1 MIAMLDRDYSG
12 KMGFNEFKELWAV
25 ISQWHQTF
33 VTFDR
38 DRSGNIDPGEM
49 NQALIAFGY
58 RLSPQ
63 AFNVLMGRYSVN
75 GQVAFDDFIAC
86 CIKLR
91 TLTDQFR
98 ARDVARNGTATFQYD
113 DFIQVAM
120 KL

>member
-1 MIAMLDRDYSG
+1 MCL
-12 KMGFNEFKELWAV
+12 
-25 ISQWHQTF
+25 ISFPTWLQQTF

-49 NQALIAFGY
+49 NQALTAFGY

-91 TLTDQFR
+91 TLTGGCTCLCAHVKLALLTRFSS
-98 ARDVARNGTATFQYD
+98 VPLSSTAQ
-113 DFIQVAM
+113 
-120 KL
+120 L